1 MVRDFFMEENNM
13 TEETQNN
20 SQNTAENA
28 STASAP
34 ANNMESASTSSATAT
49 NTENSSTPA
58 APANN
63 AENAPVATMK
73 TYYWSTDD
81 VPFRVIAS
89 NDELTANQ
97 YPLVVTAPDPSLKSP
112 KYDWMKRQW
121 YDISEQSYGQRL
133 TEAVEGLKKLEGS
146 INILQEAHKDTMQSA
161 EDNDKAMDQL
171 QATVQQTN
179 QMVAN
184 LSAMIATFNNENS
197 QSNTNNGTEK

>member
-1 MVRDFFMEENNM
+1 M

-20 SQNTAENA
+20 SQNTAENVSTDSAQSNNAENAPA
-28 STASAP
+28 STTQP
-34 ANNMESASTSSATAT
+34 T
-49 NTENSSTPA
+49 NTENASTST

-63 AENAPVATMK
+63 AESASAPATPMK

-97 YPLVVTAPDPSLKSP
+97 YPLVVAAPDPSIKSP